1 MRAALPPLE
10 LESIVVIVARS
21 TELLNTNPMRILAD
35 ESAPNFKLTSTF
47 ALVVI
52 EDLVKLGVAHTDA
65 SMLLR
70 LLGST

>member
-10 LESIVVIVARS
+10 LESIVVIVTRS
-21 TELLNTNPMRILAD
+21 TELLNTNPMRVFAD
-35 ESAPNFKLTSTF
+35 KSSPNFKLTSTF

-52 EDLVKLGVAHTDA
+52 EDLGKLGVAHTDA

>member
-35 ESAPNFKLTSTF
+35 ESSPNFKLTSTF

-52 EDLVKLGVAHTDA
+52 EDLGKLGVAHTDA